1 MSMDPPKVL
10 VEQSM
15 LRAVHDA
22 AHPQHHEAAL
32 SYRELV
38 EQYRVGAVLLYAV
51 GDHLRALEL
60 PSAPSTRTRVAWFLR
75 RPRRGVFAAIDPLHV
90 GFQHRRA
97 ARRTTAS
104 DPHIALTLVMCS
116 RYRIRRVATLDP
128 RFEAF
133 DLDLQPTIPL

>member
-1 MSMDPPKVL
+1 MCSSDL
-10 VEQSM
+10 
-15 LRAVHDA
+15 
-22 AHPQHHEAAL
+22 AL
-32 SYRELV
+32 AYRELV
-38 EQYRVGAVLLYAV
+38 EQYRLGAVLLYAV
-51 GDHLRALEL
+51 GDHMRAIEL
-60 PSAPSTRTRVAWFLR
+60 PAAPSTRTRVAWFLR